1 MTGVRTTI
9 TIEGG
14 DVVSHYADVSG
25 AGLQPVGK
33 HRSLVVNV
41 QEGASG
47 RWAVTSEARGSD
59 ARSYGECET
68 LDNPLEPL
76 AELNLVAW
84 LGQSNARGSGDN
96 TFDYVPDSDTDGRR
110 HFYCLAGAWGSF
122 DTEPLHKV
130 PALDS
135 VQSGPG
141 DGGFSSA
148 LRTIEQL
155 CLARPGEHWGAIG
168 AAVGGTSLAD
178 WAQST
183 NRTTVYGHAWARI
196 RGALRR
202 SGTVLRAIVWYQ
214 GEADAQTEVAANA
227 YAATCQAIFDA
238 MRTDLAM
245 PDLPIII
252 VRIRS
257 DGPGAFTSTV
267 RAQQATLAQAS
278 PPQIVIDAPE
288 GAGTLA
294 DTIHL
299 NSEGQNAL
307 ADLIVPEVVGVL

>member
-1 MTGVRTTI
+1 MTRVRTTI

-14 DVVSHYADVSG
+14 DTVSHYADVSG
-25 AGLQPVGK
+25 SGLRPVGK
-33 HRSLVVNV
+33 HRTLAVSV

-47 RWAVTSEARGSD
+47 RWAVSSEARGSD

-68 LDNPLEPL
+68 LDNPLESL
-76 AELNLVAW
+76 AELNLIAW

-96 TFDYVPDSDTDGRR
+96 TFDYVPDTDTDGRR
-110 HFYCLAGAWGSF
+110 HFYDLAGAWGSF
-122 DTEPLHKV
+122 DTEPLHKL

-135 VQSGPG
+135 VHTE

-155 CLARPGEHWGAIG
+155 CLSRTSEHWGAIG
-168 AAVGGTSLAD
+168 AAVGGTSLDD
-178 WAQST
+178 WATST
-183 NRTTVYGHAWARI
+183 NRTTLYGHAWARI

-202 SGTVLRAIVWYQ
+202 SGSVLRAIVWYQ
-214 GEADAQTEVAANA
+214 GEADASAAADALA
-227 YAATCQAIFDA
+227 YATKAQAIFDQL
-238 MRTDLAM
+238 RTDLGL

-257 DGPGAFTSTV
+257 DGTGTYTSTV
-267 RAQQATLAQAS
+267 RAQQALLAQAT

-288 GAGTLA
+288 DSGTLA
-294 DTIHL
+294 DAIHL
-299 NSEGQNAL
+299 NSEGQNLL
-307 ADLIVPEVVGVL
+307 ADLIVAEIEGLLT

>member
-1 MTGVRTTI
+1 MTKVRTTI
-9 TIEGG
+9 TIEGD

-33 HRSLVVNV
+33 HRSLVVSV

-110 HFYCLAGAWGSF
+110 HFYDLAGAWGSF

-155 CLARPGEHWGAIG
+155 CLSRTGEHWGAIG

-178 WAQST
+178 WARST

-202 SGTVLRAIVWYQ
+202 SGAVLRAIVWYQ
-214 GEADAQTEVAANA
+214 GEADAQTEVAALT
-227 YAATCQAIFDA
+227 YAATCQALFDDI
-238 MRTDLAM
+238 RTDLAM

-257 DGPGAFTSTV
+257 DGPGTYVSTV
-267 RAQQATLAQAS
+267 RAQQALLAQAS

-288 GAGTLA
+288 GAGTLV

-299 NSEGQNAL
+299 NSEGQNQL
-307 ADLIVPEVVGVL
+307 ADLIVTEIEDLL